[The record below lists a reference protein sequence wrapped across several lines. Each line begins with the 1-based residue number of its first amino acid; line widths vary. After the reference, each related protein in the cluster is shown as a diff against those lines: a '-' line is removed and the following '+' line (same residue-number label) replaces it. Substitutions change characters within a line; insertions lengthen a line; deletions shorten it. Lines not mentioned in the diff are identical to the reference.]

1 MSGCAPFQSLTT
13 LRVVARYRGLH
24 QLRCCGDILQRGA
37 LAPRERAS
45 GAAPHSIIG
54 DFLL

>member
-1 MSGCAPFQSLTT
+1 MSGCALFQSLTT

-24 QLRCCGDILQRGA
+24 QLRCRSDILQRGA
-37 LAPRERAS
+37 IAPRKRAS
-45 GAAPHSIIG
+45 SAAPHFFIG